1 MSQIQ
6 NAQRPCYYQFE
17 WLDCISPEK
26 RMLTE
31 EQYVVA
37 KRIMD
42 LSITILAMPLWLPI
56 VGLCALLIKLESPK
70 DPVLFVQTR
79 TGKGGR
85 RFPIFKFR
93 TMVVDADK
101 LEAELAHLSKL
112 KWPDFKIENDP
123 RVTRVGR
130 FLRRTS
136 LDEFPQLF
144 NVLRGEMSLVGPRP
158 TVFATDEYQLWQ
170 TARLEVMPGLTGLWQ
185 ITARAEL
192 EFYERVRLDLIYV
205 QRRCLRLDIEILFRT
220 IPAVLRGQGA
230 Y

>member
-1 MSQIQ
+1 MSRIH
-6 NAQRPCYYQFE
+6 NVHRPCYYQFD
-17 WLDCISPEK
+17 WLDCIDPAK
-26 RMLTE
+26 NILTE

-37 KRIMD
+37 KRTMD
-42 LSITILAMPLWLPI
+42 LTLTILAMPFWLLI
-56 VGLCALLIKLESPK
+56 VGLCALLIKLESPR
-70 DPVLFVQTR
+70 DPVLFVQMR

-85 RFPIFKFR
+85 RFPMYKFR
-93 TMVVDADK
+93 TMVVNASQ

-112 KWPDFKIENDP
+112 KWPDFKIEDDP
-123 RVTRVGR
+123 RVTRMGR

-136 LDEFPQLF
+136 LDEFPQFF
-144 NVLRGEMSLVGPRP
+144 NVLRGDMSLVGPRP
-158 TVFATDEYQLWQ
+158 TIFSTDEYKLWQ
-170 TARLEVMPGLTGLWQ
+170 TARLEVSPGLTGLWQ

-205 QRRCLRLDIEILFRT
+205 ERHCLRLDAEILLRT